1 MSHGVGSN
9 WPSNLQNPSHG
20 KRGKWKLTAKLPV
33 QIRLILWIVSNSTAM
48 ACQSLAA
55 NAVHAAIGGV
65 PFACRRSVIGLAELP
80 ARHPTFFFTLYL
92 SLSQH
97 TRGPSVA
104 PLHFG
109 LLNVPNSKWDPSPVF
124 HNETTRHNSDRLISF
139 SGSFPILKNETL
151 FSDRTARPIQ
161 FPSLNMLS
169 CEFRDFGV
177 LTMLRLRGGISG
189 RRGRCGALRYAAD
202 VYHLH
207 ASLHM
212 TVASSPSA
220 PIHQTCSI
228 DS

>member
-1 MSHGVGSN
+1 MS
-9 WPSNLQNPSHG
+9 
-20 KRGKWKLTAKLPV
+20 
-33 QIRLILWIVSNSTAM
+33 
-48 ACQSLAA
+48 CQSFAA
-55 NAVHAAIGGV
+55 NTLHAAISGV
-65 PFACRRSVIGLAELP
+65 PFACRRSVVGLAEVP

-109 LLNVPNSKWDPSPVF
+109 LSNVPNSKWDPFPVF
-124 HNETTRHNSDRLISF
+124 HNETTRHNSDRFISF
-139 SGSFPILKNETL
+139 SGSFPMLKNETL
-151 FSDRTARPIQ
+151 FSERTARSIQ

-169 CEFRDFGV
+169 CELRDLGV
-177 LTMLRLRGGISG
+177 LQMLRLRGGISG

-207 ASLHM
+207 ASLDM
-212 TVASSPSA
+212 KVALSPSV
-220 PIHQTCSI
+220 PIYKACSI